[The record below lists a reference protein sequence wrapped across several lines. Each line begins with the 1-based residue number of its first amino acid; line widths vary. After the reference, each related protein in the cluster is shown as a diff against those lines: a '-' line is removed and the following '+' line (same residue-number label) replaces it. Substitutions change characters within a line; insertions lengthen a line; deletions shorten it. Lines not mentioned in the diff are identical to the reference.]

1 MILEL
6 GRLETYDR
14 GVDNQ
19 LVRMAKDNGI
29 EVWDVEDYA
38 EHISLLGNFSE
49 KLQELMLE
57 ELLDAGRYA
66 SNMGTD
72 ELFDAWC
79 RGDEAELT
87 AEEEEQEDEEDE
99 ELTPEEQALI
109 DEYNEGMMLK
119 RNAEMLAKTKEYLEG
134 DKKVFFAVGLAHLL
148 DDENGLLKCLREEG
162 YTVEQVVFAP

>member
-1 MILEL
+1 M
-6 GRLETYDR
+6 GRMHSYDR

-19 LVRMAKDNGI
+19 LVKMAKDNGI

-57 ELLDAGRYA
+57 ETLDYGRYA

-72 ELFDAWC
+72 ELFEAWC

-87 AEEEEQEDEEDE
+87 AEEEEEEEDE
-99 ELTPEEQALI
+99 ELTPEEQALV
-109 DEYNEGMMLK
+109 DEYNEGMMRK
-119 RNAEMLAKTKEYLEG
+119 RNAEMVEKAQEYLAG
-134 DKKVFFAVGLAHLL
+134 DKTVFFAVGLAHLL
-148 DDENGLLKCLREEG
+148 DEENGLLKCLREGG
-162 YTVEQVVFAP
+162 YTVEQVVFAAQEP